1 MTRKQHSTVPML
13 WMPSFKNTLPTLP
26 TEPKQHEERVLGKN
40 STGLERL
47 LRSDRRGQ
55 INLTVEER
63 RIALYKIDG
72 YAAQGGLVMPARACR
87 MIGEGRFG
95 ERLDVLHYFA
105 QNPKASPFTR
115 RDAFVGLRKLAAR
128 DKKSIDVMLS
138 GLQDPYFET
147 VNESLLCLDYI
158 VEQYREEITDHIEG
172 IHQAVL
178 PFATHEAFDIRM
190 RTLAALSELV
200 PSKDAI
206 LPLLQEN
213 YFHPKWKVRQGIMK
227 NFATLMKRGL
237 MTKQEV
243 EDELPNI
250 LQTSNGFDM
259 NFRLKREIRN
269 TLQKQDKEILVERV
283 QSLLSTQE
291 QKRKYF
297 LTRIESIRSFAK
309 ERQLS
314 FEVYD
319 ALEMLLQNEEL
330 NQREE
335 SLN

>member
-1 MTRKQHSTVPML
+1 MT
-13 WMPSFKNTLPTLP
+13 
-26 TEPKQHEERVLGKN
+26 
-40 STGLERL
+40 
-47 LRSDRRGQ
+47 
-55 INLTVEER
+55 
-63 RIALYKIDG
+63 
-72 YAAQGGLVMPARACR
+72 
-87 MIGEGRFG
+87 
-95 ERLDVLHYFA
+95 
-105 QNPKASPFTR
+105 
-115 RDAFVGLRKLAAR
+115 
-128 DKKSIDVMLS
+128 
-138 GLQDPYFET
+138 
-147 VNESLLCLDYI
+147 
-158 VEQYREEITDHIEG
+158 
-172 IHQAVL
+172 
-178 PFATHEAFDIRM
+178 
-190 RTLAALSELV
+190 
-200 PSKDAI
+200 I

-259 NFRLKREIRN
+259 NFRLKERFEIPY
-269 TLQKQDKEILVERV
+269 KSKIKEILVERV

-291 QKRKYF
+291 QKRSTS
-297 LTRIESIRSFAK
+297 LQEIESIRSFAK

-335 SLN
+335 SLGLN